1 MTLDPPDSRIRVSVP
16 AKQTSSDGDEAV
28 ARTLGRISVGV
39 LLVGGAVGI
48 LVIEGGVT
56 VGVLG
61 VVGVGGTVGILVIE
75 SGVTVGV
82 LRVGV
87 GGTVGIPVIECGVT
101 VWVLG
106 LDTFGG
112 IIVGVR
118 VGTPA
123 ADIVTCCPEIC
134 RVQLPIVYVWE
145 FSISFAHQKSVCFP
159 TLTVLP
165 LIIRRETILKKA
177 GQDSISGTQNMIK

>member
-56 VGVLG
+56 VGVIG
-61 VVGVGGTVGILVIE
+61 V
-75 SGVTVGV
+75 
-82 LRVGV
+82 VGV